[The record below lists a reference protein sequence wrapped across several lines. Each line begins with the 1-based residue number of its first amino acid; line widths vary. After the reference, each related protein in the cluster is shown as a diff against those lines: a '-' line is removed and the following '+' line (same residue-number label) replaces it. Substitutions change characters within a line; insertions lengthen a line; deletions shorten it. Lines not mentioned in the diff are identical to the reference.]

1 MKNQFFRQ
9 LILGTVCL
17 ASSCAVFNAGAAVPI
32 QINAYAVHYGGQV
45 VYRYQIQNNSNSII
59 HAADI
64 GVALSN
70 KELPGKPWSL
80 NPNWNLDDPVPFA
93 LPLAQC
99 KPFAGMDCTVSL
111 FQFEGMTEPKARVM
125 MESVEKKSP
134 FSNVEF
140 IRPGTFSSVAELYIP
155 LIHQSLGYLA
165 AFGTVFLLDNNT
177 KNPDGTVITSLEIPF
192 TKMDTLPPTL
202 TVTLTP
208 AILSPANERL
218 IPITATI
225 SVKDNYDP
233 APEIKLESISAN
245 EMLEAEDIREAA
257 IGTDDRNF
265 RLRAERKG
273 VGRFGRIYS
282 VTYSATDASGNKST
296 ATASVTVPREGEE
309 EDRPK

>member
-1 MKNQFFRQ
+1 MKNQFIRQ
-9 LILGTVCL
+9 LILSTVCVV
-17 ASSCAVFNAGAAVPI
+17 SSYATFNAEGAVPI
-32 QINAYAVHYGGQV
+32 QIKTYAIHYGGQI

-64 GVALSN
+64 GVAFPN

-80 NPNWNLDDPVPFA
+80 NPNWNLDDPIPFA
-93 LPLAQC
+93 LSFAQC

-111 FQFEGMTEPKARVM
+111 FQFEGMTEPKARMM
-125 MESVEKKSP
+125 MESVEKKPP
-134 FSNVEF
+134 FSNVAF
-140 IRPGTFSSVAELYIP
+140 IRPGTLSSVAELYVP
-155 LIHQSLGYLA
+155 LIHQSLGYLT

-177 KNPDGTVITSLEIPF
+177 KNPDGTVITSVEIPF
-192 TKMDTLPPTL
+192 TKVDTLPPSL

-208 AILSPANERL
+208 SILSPANEKL

-233 APEIKLESISAN
+233 APEIKLESITAN
-245 EMLEAEDIREAA
+245 EMLEAEDIRDAA
-257 IGTDDRNF
+257 IGMDDRSF

-273 VGRFGRIYS
+273 VGKFGRIYT

-296 ATASVTVPREGEE
+296 ATASVAVPREREE
-309 EDRPK
+309 ESRHK